1 MKLLLAVVILTLL
14 WVELLTQANSAA
26 PFTRRQR
33 INQSNRSGMLQTIDW
48 SVDEPIDTGVAAA
61 RSWSWSSPMTGI
73 AALPHSHSHQSK
85 LDGWLLSVGSNPP
98 TNEWLSST
106 TLGFNKP
113 PQTISW
119 SWRTGRVK
127 RAAMHHSTARF
138 SGFYH
143 PTILFRAVS
152 LSDRSG
158 KAEHRKAW
166 KTIG

>member
-113 PQTISW
+113 LQTISW
-119 SWRTGRVK
+119 SWRTGRLNEPLCI
-127 RAAMHHSTARF
+127 AALHDFPDS
-138 SGFYH
+138 
-143 PTILFRAVS
+143 TILFRAVS
-152 LSDRSG
+152 LPDRSG

-166 KTIG
+166 KAIG